1 MVSGVNKP
9 VRKYLQKV
17 FHFSTNTVVLLTTE
31 TPTTTEMTGMTGMAG
46 MAEVKGLA
54 SMTVKVN

>member
-31 TPTTTEMTGMTGMAG
+31 TPTMTGMAG